1 MIFDKYQWLN
11 TCTGVELHLFPDGSY
26 ACRTCSVSLAGNLLN
41 IDSKSEHSGDLASLL
56 KKVPKDKPVAL
67 SLTGK
72 GVLIRKTAKIEEIG
86 RDKLNEV
93 FPNLQSDQFY
103 VQNFV
108 SGDLSFVAIIRRDV
122 SDQVLAAFAGEGLNV
137 LLLTAGPFAASAVLR
152 QLNTY
157 GDELCFDGHCVQYT
171 KEWDWTEYRFEPGK
185 KSEFPLKVGMEALP
199 GQFLIAYASAFQLAL
214 YPRLPVVSLPAPQV
228 ERHLDEFEQKQRFNF
243 RAVAVL
249 SGFFVLLLLNFLL
262 FSYFNSAN
270 EALLSQVSQT
280 SASLENLQHTEKEI
294 ASNEK
299 LLQELGWNKGIR
311 LSYLADQLGQTL
323 PSSLKLKE
331 IGINPLN
338 VTETGRQRKEIYD
351 TGKIKIR
358 GEASD
363 PAALNNWIYIL
374 KEKDWA
380 KQVNLDSFS
389 PSGDDHTQEFTITIN
404 Y

>member
-1 MIFDKYQWLN
+1 
-11 TCTGVELHLFPDGSY
+11 
-26 ACRTCSVSLAGNLLN
+26 
-41 IDSKSEHSGDLASLL
+41 
-56 KKVPKDKPVAL
+56 
-67 SLTGK
+67 
-72 GVLIRKTAKIEEIG
+72 
-86 RDKLNEV
+86 
-93 FPNLQSDQFY
+93 
-103 VQNFV
+103 
-108 SGDLSFVAIIRRDV
+108 
-122 SDQVLAAFAGEGLNV
+122 
-137 LLLTAGPFAASAVLR
+137 
-152 QLNTY
+152 
-157 GDELCFDGHCVQYT
+157 
-171 KEWDWTEYRFEPGK
+171 
-185 KSEFPLKVGMEALP
+185 LKVGIEALP

-214 YPRLPVVSLPAPQV
+214 YPRLPAVSLPAPGI
-228 ERHLDEFEQKQRFNF
+228 EHNLEEFEQKQRFNF
-243 RAVAVL
+243 RAVVVL

-270 EALLSQVSQT
+270 ETLLSQVSQT

-323 PSSLKLKE
+323 PSSLRLKE
-331 IGINPLN
+331 LGINRLN
-338 VTETGRQRKEIYD
+338 VTDTGRQRKEIYD

-389 PSGDDHTQEFTITIN
+389 PSGDDNTQEFTITIN